1 MGVRRRPT
9 LPHSLPCS
17 TIGAEGLSFR
27 VRNGTGRFP
36 LAMTA
41 VTLSS
46 CPGQAPAPPRTG
58 GGAVPG
64 SPVSREPHSGRVA
77 TLFLGGEVVGLLVP
91 VSFTG
96 RWSPLPHPAYL
107 PSGLAGSL
115 SGSSPVETSS

>member
-1 MGVRRRPT
+1 MGVRRCPT
-9 LPHSLPCS
+9 LPHGLPCS

-41 VTLSS
+41 VTLWR
-46 CPGQAPAPPRTG
+46 CTGQHTPDRMVG
-58 GGAVPG
+58 VVPG
-64 SPVSREPHSGRVA
+64 PVSREPHSGRVA
-77 TLFLGGEVVGLLVP
+77 HNSWCGEVVGLLVP

-107 PSGLAGSL
+107 P
-115 SGSSPVETSS
+115 